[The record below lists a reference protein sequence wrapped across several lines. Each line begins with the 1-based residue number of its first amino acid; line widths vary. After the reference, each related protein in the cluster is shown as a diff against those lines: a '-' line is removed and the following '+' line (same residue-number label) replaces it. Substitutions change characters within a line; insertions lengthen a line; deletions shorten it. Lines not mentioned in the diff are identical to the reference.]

1 MIVAGVLDIPG
12 AVLSLG
18 SNPSRDLILIEIKKS
33 YNILYPAS
41 QVVSFTRK

>member
-18 SNPSRDLILIEIKKS
+18 SNPSRDLILIEIKKI
-33 YNILYPAS
+33 ILVNYTQPPGGE
-41 QVVSFTRK
+41 FYT